1 MILSEYSSD
10 FVTVLFL
17 DIFCLLA
24 FGDAL
29 SDLSTKFIPYG
40 TVVSQRVAEAGPPD
54 IQSTLFLYQLPFPF
68 ARTPRLT
75 TIKKNPILWRY
86 LNALLN

>member
-1 MILSEYSSD
+1 MIKGSRTVLMILSEYSSD

-29 SDLSTKFIPYG
+29 SDRLTDFITYG
-40 TVVSQRVAEAGPPD
+40 TVLSRFMLRIEGEG
-54 IQSTLFLYQLPFPF
+54 ILFPE
-68 ARTPRLT
+68 
-75 TIKKNPILWRY
+75 
-86 LNALLN
+86 